1 MKTAIAHVT
10 AQPNAVQPFA
20 AQPSTT
26 QPAATQL
33 AVAAAQPTVAEDC
46 LNHLEGSIGTSVY
59 TKVDVEKQFVPFNLL
74 ATTNPIVA
82 ANLSTSS
89 INPVVFNA
97 TTNHEQLS
105 CCRKPPNW
113 GSRVANPDITP
124 ISDNAVELLLSEQ
137 DRAQIVREIQ
147 RLEKRI
153 TIAQVLGIRPRRADL
168 RLLLQASL
176 KQDIDNITDIQML
189 GRNYYQ
195 VEFELERMVPILLE
209 KKIVAIKG
217 GWVFFHK
224 WTHNCST
231 NQVLHDL
238 DSSYMCGSV
247 SQFA

>member
-26 QPAATQL
+26 QLAATQL
-33 AVAAAQPTVAEDC
+33 AAAAQPIVADDC
-46 LNHLEGSIGTSVY
+46 LNHLEGSVGTSVY
-59 TKVDVEKQFVPFNLL
+59 TKVDVEKQFVPFNLP
-74 ATTNPIVA
+74 TTANPIA
-82 ANLSTSS
+82 ATNHSTSS
-89 INPVVFNA
+89 INLVVFNA
-97 TTNHEQLS
+97 TANQEQLPR
-105 CCRKPPNW
+105 CREPPNW
-113 GSRVANPDITP
+113 GFCVANPDITP

-147 RLEKRI
+147 RVEKRI
-153 TIAQVLGIRPRRADL
+153 IIVQVLGILPRRADL
-168 RLLLQASL
+168 RLLLHASL

-189 GRNYYQ
+189 GRNYHQ

-209 KKIVAIKG
+209 KKPVAIKG
-217 GWVFFHK
+217 GWLFFHK
-224 WTHNCST
+224 LTHNFSA